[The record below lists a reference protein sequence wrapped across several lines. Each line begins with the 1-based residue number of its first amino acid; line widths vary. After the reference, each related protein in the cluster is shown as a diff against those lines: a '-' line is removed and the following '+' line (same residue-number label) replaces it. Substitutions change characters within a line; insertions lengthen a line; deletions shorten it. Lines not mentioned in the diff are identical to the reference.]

1 MTRKATRSFVLL
13 CLGVIERFKTFDD
26 HVELHN
32 RLSNVLDRPTG
43 KVAPRF
49 AAGSSTS
56 RNVGC
61 SPYGSGLLSYTYTAR
76 SPTQANDKLRWSG
89 NMGVISSSSSSPTP
103 VKLIM
108 TRSSR
113 FGKPYQTIDIIV
125 GMCIVVQAV
134 PLYLSEMAPAKWR
147 GGLNILFQL
156 AITIGILFANL
167 INYTANKFIHHVGW
181 RIALAIAGVPA
192 LLLTL
197 GGFIL
202 PDTPASLIQR
212 GDEAQGRKVL
222 EKVRGTRQVHRE
234 FRDLVQSS
242 VQVQVLLAKS
252 NPFRSILNR
261 SNRPQ
266 LVIALLLQLFQQFTG
281 INAVMFYAPVLFQT
295 LGFQS
300 DASLYSAVIL
310 GAVNVL
316 STVVSIVAVD
326 RLGRRF
332 LLLQGGFQ
340 MFLAQVIYLLSTIS
354 SSHVM

>member
-1 MTRKATRSFVLL
+1 LRQGPRHPVTSDVRRV
-13 CLGVIERFKTFDD
+13 GVGYYLIHTQPD
-26 HVELHN
+26 HQLH
-32 RLSNVLDRPTG
+32 
-43 KVAPRF
+43 
-49 AAGSSTS
+49 
-56 RNVGC
+56 
-61 SPYGSGLLSYTYTAR
+61 
-76 SPTQANDKLRWSG
+76 QHHKLRWSG
-89 NMGVISSSSSSPTP
+89 NIGVISSSSS
-103 VKLIM
+103 
-108 TRSSR
+108 R
-113 FGKPYQTIDIIV
+113 FGKPYEIIDIIV

-147 GGLNILFQL
+147 GGLNVLFQL

-181 RIALAIAGVPA
+181 RVALAIAGVPA

-222 EKVRGTRQVHRE
+222 EKVRGTTQVHRE

-252 NPFRSILNR
+252 NPFRNILKR
-261 SNRPQ
+261 RNRPQ

-332 LLLQGGFQ
+332 LLLQAGFQ
-340 MFLAQVIYLLSTIS
+340 MFLAQVIYFLSTIS
-354 SSHVM
+354 CSHVM